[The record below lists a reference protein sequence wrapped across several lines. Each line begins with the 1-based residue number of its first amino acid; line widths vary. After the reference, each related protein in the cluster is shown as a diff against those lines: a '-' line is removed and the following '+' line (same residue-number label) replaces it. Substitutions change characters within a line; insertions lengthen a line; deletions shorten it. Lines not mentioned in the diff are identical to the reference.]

1 MRMSTAGMH
10 RTSIDAI
17 LDHQFQMAKTQQQ
30 ITTGKKFQTASEDP
44 IGATRAAVLD
54 RTLADNEQYARN
66 SNVVETR
73 LNYSEKAMA
82 DATDILQKVRELA
95 LQGAN
100 STLGAPERRMLANDV
115 RQNAA
120 ALLDIANRTDSN
132 GEFLYSGT
140 Q

>member
-1 MRMSTAGMH
+1 MRISTAGMH

-17 LDHQFQMAKTQQQ
+17 LDHQVRMAKTQQQ
-30 ITTGKKFQTASEDP
+30 ITTGEKFTTASEAP

-54 RTLADNEQYARN
+54 RTLADNEQYSRN

-100 STLGAPERRMLANDV
+100 STLGATERRILANDV

-120 ALLDIANRTDSN
+120 
-132 GEFLYSGT
+132 
-140 Q
+140 